1 MRGQEFLLD
10 QIKRKSTSKSQN
22 NAQQTSS
29 TVNSPATTVK
39 QEPVI
44 ITKVDT
50 PDKEE
55 LVNEFLIE
63 MSQMKERQDEMDNK
77 MENMRNENEALW
89 GEVLGLR
96 QKHSQQQKIVEKL
109 IKFLVALVQPRI
121 GKGVKRKL
129 RQPSFPSHKLAQT
142 SHNALTAEGSPPS
155 PKEAKVEEIT
165 EVIEEVH
172 LSSSPP
178 STSEFIEDESD
189 QMTESKYTMV
199 DPASITP
206 TIQQIKTDKLTEQ
219 LDLTSPTSS
228 SLMFDVK
235 KTDLEFD
242 FKTPELDLDIAMQK
256 ELDSLKDIL
265 SGSGQ
270 INYDSSFMSGI
281 LSASSDGNND
291 VFPSPM

>member
-1 MRGQEFLLD
+1 MG
-10 QIKRKSTSKSQN
+10 
-22 NAQQTSS
+22 
-29 TVNSPATTVK
+29 
-39 QEPVI
+39 
-44 ITKVDT
+44 
-50 PDKEE
+50 
-55 LVNEFLIE
+55 
-63 MSQMKERQDEMDNK
+63 
-77 MENMRNENEALW
+77 
-89 GEVLGLR
+89 
-96 QKHSQQQKIVEKL
+96 
-109 IKFLVALVQPRI
+109 PRI

-219 LDLTSPTSS
+219 LDLTSPSS

-235 KTDLEFD
+235 KIDLEFD

-270 INYDSSFMSGI
+270 INYDSSFNSTLLDSNMNSSSILTMAAESSGI
-281 LSASSDGNND
+281 NLEEDLLTT
-291 VFPSPM
+291 PSKHTFHMDMDMDLDN